1 MSKQSIITGEV
12 LLLCERVE
20 MAQFMHA
27 YLRHLFKQGISLPNM
42 QIVNYQSID
51 KLDLLTKRLIQ
62 LEGREIV
69 QKAVFFADAADERE
83 RRMQKF
89 FAVRDNTFF
98 RGVEYCTHF
107 FFPGKKATKRW
118 QKGYL
123 EDMLLQSLRRESS
136 ECSDYYN
143 LYNMSAEY
151 LQSVNCC
158 RGRENRLVNYSR
170 HLLYTYLAGTERYV
184 GMRLGEAALA
194 GAFDLEHPC
203 YASLK
208 EYCAKVLALLA
219 VVLSEF
225 WKSK

>member
-12 LLLCERVE
+12 LLLCERLD

-69 QKAVFFADAADERE
+69 RKAVFFADAADERE

-98 RGVEYCTHF
+98 REVEYCTHF

-123 EDMLLQSLRRESS
+123 EDMLLQSLRQESS

-143 LYNMSAEY
+143 L
-151 LQSVNCC
+151 LNC
-158 RGRENRLVNYSR
+158 NKKL
-170 HLLYTYLAGTERYV
+170 HT
-184 GMRLGEAALA
+184 
-194 GAFDLEHPC
+194 F
-203 YASLK
+203 
-208 EYCAKVLALLA
+208 
-219 VVLSEF
+219 
-225 WKSK
+225 

>member
-12 LLLCERVE
+12 LLLCERLE

-89 FAVRDNTFF
+89 LRCVTILSLEEWSIARTFS
-98 RGVEYCTHF
+98 
-107 FFPGKKATKRW
+107 FPAKKLLNVGKRVILRICCCSHCGWKAR
-118 QKGYL
+118 
-123 EDMLLQSLRRESS
+123 
-136 ECSDYYN
+136 
-143 LYNMSAEY
+143 
-151 LQSVNCC
+151 SVVIIIICII
-158 RGRENRLVNYSR
+158 
-170 HLLYTYLAGTERYV
+170 
-184 GMRLGEAALA
+184 
-194 GAFDLEHPC
+194 
-203 YASLK
+203 
-208 EYCAKVLALLA
+208 
-219 VVLSEF
+219 
-225 WKSK
+225 

>member
-51 KLDLLTKRLIQ
+51 KLGLLTKRLIQ

-89 FAVRDNTFF
+89 LQCVTILSLEEWSIARTFLS
-98 RGVEYCTHF
+98 RQ
-107 FFPGKKATKRW
+107 KATKRW

-136 ECSDYYN
+136 EWSDYYN

-194 GAFDLEHPC
+194 GAFDWSIRAMRVSRNAC
-203 YASLK
+203 KA
-208 EYCAKVLALLA
+208 
-219 VVLSEF
+219 
-225 WKSK
+225 

>member
-89 FAVRDNTFF
+89 LQCVTILSLEEWSIARTFSF
-98 RGVEYCTHF
+98 PAKKLLNVGKRVILRICCCSRCGGKARSGVIIIICII
-107 FFPGKKATKRW
+107 
-118 QKGYL
+118 
-123 EDMLLQSLRRESS
+123 
-136 ECSDYYN
+136 
-143 LYNMSAEY
+143 
-151 LQSVNCC
+151 
-158 RGRENRLVNYSR
+158 
-170 HLLYTYLAGTERYV
+170 
-184 GMRLGEAALA
+184 
-194 GAFDLEHPC
+194 
-203 YASLK
+203 
-208 EYCAKVLALLA
+208 
-219 VVLSEF
+219 
-225 WKSK
+225 

>member
-83 RRMQKF
+83 RRMQK
-89 FAVRDNTFF
+89 
-98 RGVEYCTHF
+98 F

-208 EYCAKVLALLA
+208 ECLQGLN
-219 VVLSEF
+219 
-225 WKSK
+225 

>member
-12 LLLCERVE
+12 LLLCERLE

-69 QKAVFFADAADERE
+69 RKAVFFATRLMSANAECRN
-83 RRMQKF
+83 F

-98 RGVEYCTHF
+98 REVEYCTHF

-118 QKGYL
+118 QK
-123 EDMLLQSLRRESS
+123 
-136 ECSDYYN
+136 
-143 LYNMSAEY
+143 
-151 LQSVNCC
+151 
-158 RGRENRLVNYSR
+158 RLS
-170 HLLYTYLAGTERYV
+170 
-184 GMRLGEAALA
+184 
-194 GAFDLEHPC
+194 
-203 YASLK
+203 
-208 EYCAKVLALLA
+208 
-219 VVLSEF
+219 
-225 WKSK
+225 

>member
-107 FFPGKKATKRW
+107 FFPGKKANKRW

-123 EDMLLQSLRRESS
+123 EDMLLQSLRLESS

-170 HLLYTYLAGTERYV
+170 HCTHIWQEQK
-184 GMRLGEAALA
+184 GMWACAWARRLWQEPLIWSIRAMR
-194 GAFDLEHPC
+194 
-203 YASLK
+203 
-208 EYCAKVLALLA
+208 VLRNACKA
-219 VVLSEF
+219 
-225 WKSK
+225 

>member
-62 LEGREIV
+62 LKGREIV
-69 QKAVFFADAADERE
+69 RKAVFFADAADERE

-98 RGVEYCTHF
+98 REVEYCTHF

-170 HLLYTYLAGTERYV
+170 HLLYTYLAGTDRYV

-208 EYCAKVLALLA
+208 ECLQGLN
-219 VVLSEF
+219 
-225 WKSK
+225 

>member
-27 YLRHLFKQGISLPNM
+27 YLQHLFKQGISLPNM
-42 QIVNYQSID
+42 QFLNYQSID
-51 KLDLLTKRLIQ
+51 MLDLLTRRLIQ
-62 LEGREIV
+62 REGSGIV

-123 EDMLLQSLRRESS
+123 EDMLLQSLRLESS
-136 ECSDYYN
+136 ECSDYN
-143 LYNMSAEY
+143 PPPPPRAEF
-151 LQSVNCC
+151 LPPVNCC
-158 RGRENRLVNYSR
+158 RECFNRLVNYSR

-208 EYCAKVLALLA
+208 ECLQGLN
-219 VVLSEF
+219 
-225 WKSK
+225 

>member
-136 ECSDYYN
+136 RRRASWQARHF
-143 LYNMSAEY
+143 SATSF
-151 LQSVNCC
+151 SVPSPSSRKRPRLTSSARC
-158 RGRENRLVNYSR
+158 RSIS
-170 HLLYTYLAGTERYV
+170 
-184 GMRLGEAALA
+184 ALA
-194 GAFDLEHPC
+194 AMRAENILAVITRSENGA
-203 YASLK
+203 
-208 EYCAKVLALLA
+208 LALTPDGDRKS
-219 VVLSEF
+219 VV
-225 WKSK
+225 

>member
-98 RGVEYCTHF
+98 RGTF
-107 FFPGKKATKRW
+107 SFPAKKLLNVGKRVILRICCCSRCGWKAR
-118 QKGYL
+118 
-123 EDMLLQSLRRESS
+123 
-136 ECSDYYN
+136 
-143 LYNMSAEY
+143 SA
-151 LQSVNCC
+151 VIIIICII
-158 RGRENRLVNYSR
+158 
-170 HLLYTYLAGTERYV
+170 
-184 GMRLGEAALA
+184 
-194 GAFDLEHPC
+194 
-203 YASLK
+203 
-208 EYCAKVLALLA
+208 
-219 VVLSEF
+219 
-225 WKSK
+225 

>member
-107 FFPGKKATKRW
+107 FFPGKKLLNVGKRVI
-118 QKGYL
+118 
-123 EDMLLQSLRRESS
+123 LRICC
-136 ECSDYYN
+136 CSRCGGKAR
-143 LYNMSAEY
+143 SG
-151 LQSVNCC
+151 VIIIICII
-158 RGRENRLVNYSR
+158 
-170 HLLYTYLAGTERYV
+170 
-184 GMRLGEAALA
+184 
-194 GAFDLEHPC
+194 
-203 YASLK
+203 
-208 EYCAKVLALLA
+208 
-219 VVLSEF
+219 
-225 WKSK
+225 

>member
-20 MAQFMHA
+20 MAQ
-27 YLRHLFKQGISLPNM
+27 FKQGISLPNM

-107 FFPGKKATKRW
+107 FFPGKKATKRVI
-118 QKGYL
+118 
-123 EDMLLQSLRRESS
+123 LRICC
-136 ECSDYYN
+136 CSRCGGKAR
-143 LYNMSAEY
+143 SA
-151 LQSVNCC
+151 VIIIICII
-158 RGRENRLVNYSR
+158 
-170 HLLYTYLAGTERYV
+170 
-184 GMRLGEAALA
+184 
-194 GAFDLEHPC
+194 
-203 YASLK
+203 
-208 EYCAKVLALLA
+208 
-219 VVLSEF
+219 
-225 WKSK
+225 

>member
-89 FAVRDNTFF
+89 LQCVTILSLEEWSIARTFSS
-98 RGVEYCTHF
+98 RQ
-107 FFPGKKATKRW
+107 KATKRW

-123 EDMLLQSLRRESS
+123 EDMLLQSLRMESS

-208 EYCAKVLALLA
+208 ECLQGLN
-219 VVLSEF
+219 
-225 WKSK
+225 

>member
-89 FAVRDNTFF
+89 AVRDNTSLEEWSIARTFLS
-98 RGVEYCTHF
+98 R
-107 FFPGKKATKRW
+107 
-118 QKGYL
+118 QKSY
-123 EDMLLQSLRRESS
+123 
-136 ECSDYYN
+136 
-143 LYNMSAEY
+143 
-151 LQSVNCC
+151 
-158 RGRENRLVNYSR
+158 
-170 HLLYTYLAGTERYV
+170 
-184 GMRLGEAALA
+184 
-194 GAFDLEHPC
+194 
-203 YASLK
+203 
-208 EYCAKVLALLA
+208 
-219 VVLSEF
+219 
-225 WKSK
+225 

>member
-1 MSKQSIITGEV
+1 
-12 LLLCERVE
+12 
-20 MAQFMHA
+20 MHA
-27 YLRHLFKQGISLPNM
+27 L
-42 QIVNYQSID
+42 
-51 KLDLLTKRLIQ
+51 
-62 LEGREIV
+62 
-69 QKAVFFADAADERE
+69 
-83 RRMQKF
+83 
-89 FAVRDNTFF
+89 
-98 RGVEYCTHF
+98 

-208 EYCAKVLALLA
+208 ECLQGLN
-219 VVLSEF
+219 
-225 WKSK
+225 

>member
-69 QKAVFFADAADERE
+69 RKAVFFADAADERE

-89 FAVRDNTFF
+89 LQCVTILSLEKWSIARTFS
-98 RGVEYCTHF
+98 
-107 FFPGKKATKRW
+107 FPAKKLLNVGKKAI
-118 QKGYL
+118 
-123 EDMLLQSLRRESS
+123 LRI
-136 ECSDYYN
+136 
-143 LYNMSAEY
+143 
-151 LQSVNCC
+151 CC
-158 RGRENRLVNYSR
+158 CNRCGRKAPN
-170 HLLYTYLAGTERYV
+170 
-184 GMRLGEAALA
+184 AAITII
-194 GAFDLEHPC
+194 FIM
-203 YASLK
+203 
-208 EYCAKVLALLA
+208 
-219 VVLSEF
+219 
-225 WKSK
+225 

>member
-1 MSKQSIITGEV
+1 M
-12 LLLCERVE
+12 
-20 MAQFMHA
+20 
-27 YLRHLFKQGISLPNM
+27 PNM

-69 QKAVFFADAADERE
+69 RKAVFFADAADERE

-98 RGVEYCTHF
+98 REVEYCTHF

-123 EDMLLQSLRRESS
+123 EDMLLQSLRQESS

-143 LYNMSAEY
+143 LYNVSAEY
-151 LQSVNCC
+151 LQTVNCC
-158 RGRENRLVNYSR
+158 RGRENGLMNYSR

-208 EYCAKVLALLA
+208 ECLQGLN
-219 VVLSEF
+219 
-225 WKSK
+225 